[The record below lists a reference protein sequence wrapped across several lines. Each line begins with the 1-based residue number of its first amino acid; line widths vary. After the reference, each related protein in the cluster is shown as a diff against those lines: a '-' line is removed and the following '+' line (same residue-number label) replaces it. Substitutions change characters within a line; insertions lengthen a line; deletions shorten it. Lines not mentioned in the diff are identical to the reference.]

1 MKQDVFT
8 EETRMDAC
16 TIYYESWQLQCC
28 GDPFSVGDKVE
39 WTCMMPDN
47 YKNAHGIIIDFEED
61 HHGFASHTISGTVT
75 RIIAER
81 SEFPKGKK
89 EVWYH
94 KARTIQEEITHA
106 DGWERELNDDD
117 TTERTFWGYIVELK
131 DVYLSMH
138 QQGSLL
144 SFIAYVAIIVVGQ

>member
-39 WTCMMPDN
+39 WTSMMPDN

-94 KARTIQEEITHA
+94 KARTIQEEITRA

-131 DVYLSMH
+131 DV
-138 QQGSLL
+138 
-144 SFIAYVAIIVVGQ
+144 IVKPIMKNE